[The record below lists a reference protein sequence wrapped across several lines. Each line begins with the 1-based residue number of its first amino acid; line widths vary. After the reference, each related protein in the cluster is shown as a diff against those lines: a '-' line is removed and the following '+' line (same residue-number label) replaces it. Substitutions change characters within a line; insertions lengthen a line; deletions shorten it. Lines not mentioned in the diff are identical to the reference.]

1 VRQLLPRTLV
11 GRIVGGTVLAAAMAA
26 GALAVL
32 LVSLLGLRSSID
44 HEAHSKDTVAAAL
57 VLQGQVTTYE
67 SALRGY
73 LLTRNARFLDSLDEA
88 RLGLTP
94 AHRQLAS
101 LVAHDRQA
109 QTRVATAWFEVR
121 SYIRDYAGPLVGIAA
136 IDSAAA
142 RSGDAV
148 TEARRRS
155 AEIRYAFN
163 RVIALEQARAL
174 RRRASVQTDTRR
186 AIGAALAAAIVAVLL
201 IVALGV
207 WVARH
212 VSARLAR
219 ASAAASEVATGDL
232 TARLDERGPAELA
245 ELARAFNGMARSLE
259 HGRRELLTQNAQLVE
274 SERQKSELMTMV
286 SHELRTPLTSLLG
299 FTNLLLTRRFDE
311 EDRRHYLEIV
321 HRESRRLSAIVDTF
335 LDLRSIEEGRLEL
348 DRQPVDLATLAREQ
362 ATFLLSHAPEHTLAL
377 RLPVEPALVVADEDR
392 LSQVVANLIS
402 NAVKYSPDGGPV
414 QLVVVET
421 ERRVRLEVTD
431 GGLGI
436 PLEDQPRVFTKFF
449 RGRATDSGIPGTGL
463 GLAVSR
469 EIVEAHDGTIGFVS
483 APGRGSTFWI
493 ELPRHAPR
501 PQRQDPR
508 TEAPRRVAA
517 R

>member
-1 VRQLLPRTLV
+1 MLL
-11 GRIVGGTVLAAAMAA
+11 I
-26 GALAVL
+26 
-32 LVSLLGLRSSID
+32 SLLGLRSSID

-57 VLQGQVTTYE
+57 VLQNKVSDYE
-67 SALRGY
+67 NALRSY
-73 LLTRNARFLDSLDEA
+73 LLTSNGRFLTSLEEA
-88 RLGLTP
+88 RVAIGP
-94 AHRQLAS
+94 AHAQLAS
-101 LVAHDRQA
+101 LVARDPEARG
-109 QTRVATAWFEVR
+109 RVDTAWSGVQ
-121 SYIRDYAGPLVGIAA
+121 SYIQDYAGPLVEIAGI
-136 IDSAAA
+136 SPGAA
-142 RSGDAV
+142 RGFDSL
-148 TEARRRS
+148 TEAKRRS
-155 AEIRYAFN
+155 DEIRSSFN
-163 RVIALEQARAL
+163 SVIALEQARAL
-174 RRRASVQTDTRR
+174 RRRSSVQTDTGR
-186 AIGAALAAAIVAVLL
+186 AIAAALAAAVVAVLL

-219 ASAAASEVATGDL
+219 ATAAASEVATGDL
-232 TARLDERGPAELA
+232 TARLDEQGPVELA

-259 HGRRELLTQNAQLVE
+259 HGRRELLSQNAQLVE
-274 SERQKSELMTMV
+274 SERQKSELITMV

-299 FTNLLLTRRFDE
+299 FTNLLLTRPFEE

-362 ATFLLSHAPEHTLAL
+362 ATFLLSHAPDHSLAL
-377 RLPVEPALVVADEDR
+377 RLPDEPALVVADEDR

-414 QLVVVET
+414 ELVVLDT
-421 ERRVRLEVTD
+421 DGRVRLEVTD
-431 GGLGI
+431 HGLGI
-436 PLEDQPRVFTKFF
+436 PIDDQPRVFTKFF

-469 EIVEAHDGTIGFVS
+469 EIVEAHEGTIGFVS
-483 APGRGSTFWI
+483 ASGRGSTFWI

-501 PQRQDPR
+501 APRQDVR
-508 TEAPRRVAA
+508 NGAHVAV
-517 R
+517 RGPIV